1 MNFSTERE
9 LQDYC
14 LLVLRSKGVNAQ
26 SEVWCG
32 GLRADI
38 VIDRAVIELK
48 KVLTRDSIF
57 QAVGQ
62 GKIYQSRLQ
71 KAELWIVGQSPKD
84 DGSFRSAL
92 HTARE
97 LAKEGIR
104 VSFVDRDAY
113 WQIATAQPFVP
124 QLPQISFDWME
135 RYRVAIAVAFIILAL
150 LVWDSKNRP
159 DSEPIR
165 HPAFTTIQLKVCRL
179 SSPFSKINSL
189 MELPQQS
196 RLGQQVTSG
205 EG

>member
-1 MNFSTERE
+1 MDFNSEKE

-14 LLVLRSKGVNAQ
+14 LSILRSKGITAR

-62 GKIYQSRLQ
+62 GKIYQSRL
-71 KAELWIVGQSPKD
+71 KKDELWIVGQMPKD
-84 DGSFRSAL
+84 YQSFKSAL
-92 HTARE
+92 HTAKE

-113 WQIATAQPFVP
+113 WQAGNYQPVLP
-124 QLPQISFDWME
+124 QFPQISLRWLE
-135 RYRVAIAVAFIILAL
+135 QYRVALVVGFIILTL
-150 LVWDSKNRP
+150 LVWDAKIQPVSQPSPSR
-159 DSEPIR
+159 SS
-165 HPAFTTIQLKVCRL
+165 ATIQL
-179 SSPFSKINSL
+179 
-189 MELPQQS
+189 
-196 RLGQQVTSG
+196 
-205 EG
+205 

>member
-1 MNFSTERE
+1 MEFNSEKD

-14 LLVLRSKGVNAQ
+14 LQVLKSKGINAR

-48 KVLTRDSIF
+48 KVLTRDHIF

-62 GKIYQSRLQ
+62 GKVYQSRL
-71 KAELWIVGQSPKD
+71 KKNELWIVGQMPKD
-84 DGSFRSAL
+84 YESFRSAL

-113 WQIATAQPFVP
+113 WQAGSYQSSMP
-124 QLPQISFDWME
+124 QLPRISFDWLE
-135 RYRVAIAVAFIILAL
+135 QYRVVLVVGFIILTL
-150 LVWDSKNRP
+150 LVWEEKTRP
-159 DSEPIR
+159 DRVPIR
-165 HPAFTTIQLKVCRL
+165 EPPFTTIQL
-179 SSPFSKINSL
+179 
-189 MELPQQS
+189 
-196 RLGQQVTSG
+196 
-205 EG
+205 

>member
-1 MNFSTERE
+1 MDFNSEKE

-14 LLVLRSKGVNAQ
+14 LQILRSKGITAQ

-48 KVLTRDSIF
+48 KTLTRDSIF

-62 GKIYQSRLQ
+62 GKIYQSRL
-71 KAELWIVGQSPKD
+71 KKEELWIVGQMPKD
-84 DGSFRSAL
+84 LNSFKSAL

-113 WQIATAQPFVP
+113 WQANIYQPLLP
-124 QLPQISFDWME
+124 QLPRFSLGWIE
-135 RYRVAIAVAFIILAL
+135 RYRVAIAVGFIILAL
-150 LVWDSKNRP
+150 LVWETKTRSVK
-159 DSEPIR
+159 EPIYMSKY
-165 HPAFTTIQLKVCRL
+165 F
-179 SSPFSKINSL
+179 SSL
-189 MELPQQS
+189 
-196 RLGQQVTSG
+196 VTSSRW
-205 EG
+205 